1 MQKQF
6 IGESIEFSVNSDRIM
21 TPIHKRLN
29 LNTFHLPQ
37 KLTQNEILDFKIQRY
52 KTYRIN
58 IEENLCDLGLV
69 KRF

>member
-1 MQKQF
+1 
-6 IGESIEFSVNSDRIM
+6 M